1 MKRRVLVAASLLTLA
16 LPVVLSD
23 AGLGAFSGSVAHAQP
38 APADPVTE
46 AARVKYQEGVKAFEA
61 GKFED
66 ARSAFLQAY
75 ALKRV
80 PAVLLNLGQSELK
93 SGHYEDGGNH
103 LQQFIRDH
111 KTATPDQVSAAQAG
125 IADAKK
131 KTGYVIIIVNAVGAD
146 LSIDGSGIGKSPL
159 LDGYFIK
166 PGKHVIYAS
175 FQGAAATTAV
185 DVKKGIASSASLTL
199 AVSTPAPT
207 TPVPTQ
213 TAPVPTQTAP
223 VPTYTAPPPTGTFTA
238 PAPTYPYPYPTS
250 TVPYVP
256 TATNDPL
263 GPSPTATATGPD
275 QMNGPRE
282 PIFTWF
288 KRKPIAWIGAGAT
301 VLGLGMGIGFSAA
314 AGVAASNVNDYAQ
327 VIKDQ
332 GIKAGLTSPP
342 CGVESDPSDDNP
354 AVFGT
359 DQNGN
364 PVNACEKLRGSLGQ
378 YRADIGLAATG
389 WVLFGLGAI
398 GTVTYAL
405 LDWYPKKSGAA
416 HGPQVTGVA
425 PLVSPTQAGVGVIG
439 LF

>member
-16 LPVVLSD
+16 LPLALSD
-23 AGLGAFSGSVAHAQP
+23 AGIGALSSSVAHAQP
-38 APADPVTE
+38 APSDPVTE

-80 PAVLLNLGQSELK
+80 PVVLLNLGQSEIK

-111 KTATPDQVSAAQAG
+111 KTATPDQVTAAQAG

-131 KTGYVIIIVNAVGAD
+131 KTGYIIVIVNAVGAD
-146 LSIDGSGIGKSPL
+146 LSIDGTAIGKSPL

-175 FQGAAATTAV
+175 YQGTAATTAV
-185 DVKKGIASSASLTL
+185 DVQKGIASSATLTL
-199 AVSTPAPT
+199 AVSSPQPT
-207 TPVPTQ
+207 V

-223 VPTYTAPPPTGTFTA
+223 QPTATYTPPQPTATYT
-238 PAPTYPYPYPTS
+238 PPQPTYPYPTS

-256 TATNDPL
+256 PATNDPL
-263 GPSPTATATGPD
+263 GPAPTGTGTGPD
-275 QMNGPRE
+275 QVNGPRE
-282 PIFTWF
+282 PLFTWF

-314 AGVAASNVNDYAQ
+314 AGVAAGNVNDYAG
-327 VIKDQ
+327 VIKEQ
-332 GIKAGLTSPP
+332 GIKAGLTKPP
-342 CGVESDPSDDNP
+342 CGKEDDPSDDDP
-354 AVFGT
+354 AVFGK

-364 PVNACEKLRGSLGQ
+364 TVNACEKLRGSLGQ
-378 YRADIGLAATG
+378 YRADVGLAATG

-405 LDWYPKKSGAA
+405 VDWYPKKSGSA
-416 HGPQVTGVA
+416 HGPQVTGIA
-425 PLVSPTQAGVGVIG
+425 PVISPTQAGVGVIG